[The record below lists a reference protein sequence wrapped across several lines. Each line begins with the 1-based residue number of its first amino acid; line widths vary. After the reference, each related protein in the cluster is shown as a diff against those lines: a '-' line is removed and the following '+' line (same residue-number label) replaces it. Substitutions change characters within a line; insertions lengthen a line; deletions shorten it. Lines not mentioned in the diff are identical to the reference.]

1 MINNLK
7 MQTRK
12 DNKAGPGCWFKVILV
27 LAVILI
33 LKTTD
38 FLPSWDIFSSKPVT
52 IDDTPIIVK
61 DIRSLGQIITATY
74 YDEVVV
80 DSVIKHPFPQLPLT
94 DDHLVIIARGK
105 VLAGL
110 DLKGLADSSVTVVK
124 DTVRMKLPQTNII
137 DVIIN
142 PGDYITFEETG
153 KWSQEGV
160 TAVKLK
166 AKDKITGNAIN
177 KKIIEKANTKAKT
190 VLEDFF
196 HAAGFKVVLFN

>member
-1 MINNLK
+1 
-7 MQTRK
+7 MQTSK
-12 DNKAGPGCWFKVILV
+12 DNKPGPGCWLKLILL

-33 LKTTD
+33 MKTMNW
-38 FLPSWDIFSSKPVT
+38 LPSWDIFSSKPVT
-52 IDDTPIIVK
+52 IDDTQIIVK

-80 DSVIKHPFPQLPLT
+80 DSVIKRSFPHFPLT
-94 DDHLVIIARGK
+94 DDHLVIIATGK
-105 VLAGL
+105 VLAGV
-110 DLKGLADSSVTVVK
+110 DLKGLADSSVTVTK
-124 DTVRMKLPQTNII
+124 DTVKMQLPQTKII

-142 PGDYITFEETG
+142 PGDYTTFEETG
-153 KWSQEGV
+153 KWNQEAV
-160 TAVKLK
+160 TAVKVK
-166 AKDKITGNAIN
+166 AKDKITANAIN